1 MLSTLPE
8 KKNLGTT
15 GVRGHTFMTPK
26 KMTNFVTYL
35 YFHVQK
41 RVINLLFKNNRIHK
55 HVTNLKTVPHPL
67 PGRCHCEIIERTRKP
82 FQIKHIMIKNHYL
95 IYK

>member
-1 MLSTLPE
+1 MDAYGSMLSTLPE

-41 RVINLLFKNNRIHK
+41 RVTNLLFNC
-55 HVTNLKTVPHPL
+55 LKT
-67 PGRCHCEIIERTRKP
+67 IESTN
-82 FQIKHIMIKNHYL
+82 M
-95 IYK
+95 